1 MANLN
6 EMTISEFTGVLNYLL
21 DNNRHLEEQGLSP
34 IAIGLEG
41 EAGIGKT
48 TLVKDVAKK
57 RGMTF
62 CKLNLSQLEEV
73 GDLCGF
79 PQKEVL
85 LTYSV
90 KNSQTGEVV
99 NKTKWWPESRL
110 SKIPQG
116 VTVTATTRMG
126 YAPPAWLPKEEN
138 PNGCILCLDDYSRAN
153 ALFMQATMELINEGK
168 YISWNLPKNTSIVL
182 TSNPDDGSYSVST
195 LDNAQKTRFIN
206 FNLKLNVEDWA
217 AWAEFNGIDSR
228 CINFELLYGEEIF
241 KKHNGVQTINPRAYT
256 TFCKAISGIKD
267 WTDDK
272 SLALILNI
280 SKGCFL
286 NDKNNVVGGL
296 FTTFISMKL
305 DKLVAPKD
313 MLMQKWETV
322 EPKIH
327 DCVYDGDRMK
337 TEIASI
343 LAIRLL
349 NYIMFYF
356 SQSGAKQDVVQDRL
370 LEFIENER
378 KLFSDDLLFYIIK
391 TVIGK
396 YPAKTT
402 KLLINSKIRSKVIV

>member
-1 MANLN
+1 MASLN
-6 EMTISEFTGVLNYLL
+6 EMTISEFTGVFNYLL
-21 DNNRHLEEQGLSP
+21 DNNKQLQEKGLTP

-48 TLVKDVAKK
+48 AVVEEVAQK

-62 CKLNLSQLEEV
+62 CKLSLSMLEEV
-73 GDLCGF
+73 GDLTGF
-79 PQKEVL
+79 PMKEVL
-85 LTYSV
+85 LTWKTKEGET
-90 KNSQTGEVV
+90 KN
-99 NKTKWWPESRL
+99 KWWPESL
-110 SKIPQG
+110 LNKIPAG
-116 VTVTATTRMG
+116 VNVTSTTRMG
-126 YAPPAWLPKEEN
+126 YAPPSWLPREKN
-138 PNGCILCLDDYSRAN
+138 DNGCILLLDDYTRAN
-153 ALFMQATMELINEGK
+153 PLFMQATMELINTAS
-168 YISWNLPKNTSIVL
+168 YISWELPKNTTIVL
-182 TSNPDDGSYSVST
+182 TTNPDDGEFSVTS
-195 LDNAQKTRFIN
+195 LDNAQKTRFVN
-206 FNLKLNVEDWA
+206 FNLKLNVNDWA
-217 AWAEFNGIDSR
+217 SWAEFNQIDSR

-241 KKHNGVQTINPRAYT
+241 KKHNNIQTINPRAYT

-267 WTDDK
+267 WNDDK

-286 NDKNNVVGGL
+286 NDKDNVVGNL

-313 MLMQKWETV
+313 MLMQKWDTV

-327 DCVYDGDRMK
+327 DCVYEGERMK

-349 NYIMFYF
+349 NYILFYF
-356 SQSGAKQDVVQDRL
+356 SQNGAKQDVVQDRL
-370 LEFIENER
+370 LEFIENPR
-378 KLFSDDLLFYIIK
+378 KLFSDDLLFHIIK

-396 YPAKTT
+396 YPSKTT

>member
-6 EMTISEFTGVLNYLL
+6 EMTISEFTGVFNYLL
-21 DNNRHLEEQGLSP
+21 DNNKTLQESGLSP

-48 TLVKDVAKK
+48 TVVEDIAKK
-57 RGMTF
+57 RGMSF

-73 GDLCGF
+73 GDIVGF
-79 PQKEVL
+79 PMKEVL
-85 LTYSV
+85 LRY
-90 KNSQTGEVV
+90 KNKQGEIVQR
-99 NKTKWWPESRL
+99 WWPESLL
-110 SKIPQG
+110 SKVPAN
-116 VTVTATTRMG
+116 VEVTAQTRMG
-126 YAPPAWLPKEEN
+126 YAPPAWLPKKEN
-138 PNGCILCLDDYSRAN
+138 PNGCILLLDDYTRAN
-153 ALFMQATMELINEGK
+153 PLFMQATMELINTAS
-168 YISWNLPKNTSIVL
+168 YVSWKLPKNTSVVI
-182 TSNPDDGSYSVST
+182 TSNPDDGSYSVSA
-195 LDNAQKTRFIN
+195 LDNAQKTRFVN

-217 AWAEFNGIDSR
+217 SWAEFNNIDSR

-267 WTDDK
+267 WNDEK

-286 NDKNNVVGGL
+286 NDSDNIVGNL

-305 DKLVAPKD
+305 DKLVSPKD

-322 EPKIH
+322 EPKIY

-343 LAIRLL
+343 LALRLL
-349 NYIMFYF
+349 NHIMFYF
-356 SQSGAKQDVVQDRL
+356 SQPGVKESVVQDRL
-370 LEFIENER
+370 LDFIENPR
-378 KLFSDDLLFYIIK
+378 KLLSDDLLFHIIK
-391 TVIGK
+391 TVVGK
-396 YPAKTT
+396 YPSRTG
-402 KLLINSKIRSKVIV
+402 KLMLNSKIRAKVVV

>member
-1 MANLN
+1 MAQLN

-21 DNNRHLEEQGLSP
+21 DNNKQLEEQGLTP

-48 TLVKDVAKK
+48 AIVEEVAKK
-57 RGMTF
+57 RGMGF

-73 GDLCGF
+73 GDLTGF
-79 PQKEVL
+79 PMKEVL
-85 LTYSV
+85 LKAVWKDKEGKEHTS
-90 KNSQTGEVV
+90 
-99 NKTKWWPESRL
+99 TKWWPESML
-110 SKIPQG
+110 SQAPQG
-116 VTVTATTRMG
+116 VQVTNTTRMG
-126 YAPPAWLPKEEN
+126 YAAPAWLPREDN
-138 PNGCILCLDDYSRAN
+138 DNGCILLLDDYTRAN
-153 ALFMQATMELINEGK
+153 SLFMQATMELINTAS
-168 YISWNLPKNTSIVL
+168 YISWKLPKNTTVVL
-182 TSNPDDGSYSVST
+182 TTNPDDGEFSVTS
-195 LDNAQKTRFIN
+195 LDTAQKTRFVN

-217 AWAEFNGIDSR
+217 SWAEFNNIDSR

-241 KKHNGVQTINPRAYT
+241 KKHNNIQTINPRAYT

-267 WTDDK
+267 WNDDK

-286 NDKNNVVGGL
+286 NDKDNVVGNL

-322 EPKIH
+322 EPKIY
-327 DCVYDGDRMK
+327 DCVYEGERMK

-356 SQSGAKQDVVQDRL
+356 SQNGAKQDVVQDRL
-370 LEFIENER
+370 LEFIENPR
-378 KLFSDDLLFYIIK
+378 KLFSDDLLFHIIK

>member
-6 EMTISEFTGVLNYLL
+6 EMTISEFTGVFNYLL
-21 DNNRHLEEQGLSP
+21 DNNKALQESGLSP

-48 TLVKDVAKK
+48 TVVEDIAKK
-57 RGMTF
+57 RGMSF

-73 GDLCGF
+73 GDIVGF
-79 PQKEVL
+79 PMKEVL
-85 LTYSV
+85 LRY
-90 KNSQTGEVV
+90 KNKQGEIVQR
-99 NKTKWWPESRL
+99 WWPESLL
-110 SKIPQG
+110 SKVPAN
-116 VTVTATTRMG
+116 VEVTAQTRMG
-126 YAPPAWLPKEEN
+126 YAPPAWLPKKEN
-138 PNGCILCLDDYSRAN
+138 PNGCILLLDDYTRAN
-153 ALFMQATMELINEGK
+153 PLFMQATMELINTAS
-168 YISWNLPKNTSIVL
+168 YVSWKLPKNTSIVI
-182 TSNPDDGSYSVST
+182 TSNPDDGSYSVSA
-195 LDNAQKTRFIN
+195 LDNAQKTRFVN

-217 AWAEFNGIDSR
+217 SWAEFNKIDSR

-267 WTDDK
+267 WNDEK

-286 NDKNNVVGGL
+286 NDSDNIVGNL

-305 DKLVAPKD
+305 DKLVSPKD

-322 EPKIH
+322 EPKIY

-343 LAIRLL
+343 LALRLL
-349 NYIMFYF
+349 NHIMFYF
-356 SQSGAKQDVVQDRL
+356 SQPGVKESVVQDRL
-370 LEFIENER
+370 LDFIENPR
-378 KLFSDDLLFYIIK
+378 KLLSDDLLFHIIK
-391 TVIGK
+391 TVVGK
-396 YPAKTT
+396 YPSRTG
-402 KLLINSKIRSKVIV
+402 KLMLNSKIRAKVVV

>member
-6 EMTISEFTGVLNYLL
+6 EMTISEFTGVFNYLL
-21 DNNRHLEEQGLSP
+21 DNNKELYEKGQTP

-48 TLVKDVAKK
+48 AVVEEVAGK

-62 CKLNLSQLEEV
+62 CKLNLAQLEEV

-79 PQKEVL
+79 PMKEVL
-85 LTYSV
+85 LQY
-90 KNSQTGEVV
+90 QV
-99 NKTKWWPESRL
+99 NGQLKTRWWPESML
-110 SKIPQG
+110 DKIPQG
-116 VTVTATTRMG
+116 VKVTPTTRMG
-126 YAPPAWLPKEEN
+126 YAAPAWLPKEEN
-138 PNGCILCLDDYSRAN
+138 ENGCILLLDDYTRAN
-153 ALFMQATMELINEGK
+153 PLFMQATMELINTAS
-168 YISWNLPKNTSIVL
+168 YISWKLPKNTTIVM
-182 TSNPDDGSYSVST
+182 TTNPDDGEFSVTS
-195 LDNAQKTRFIN
+195 LDNAQKTRFVN
-206 FNLKLNVEDWA
+206 FNLKLNVNDWA
-217 AWAEFNGIDSR
+217 SWAEFNSIDSR

-267 WTDDK
+267 WNDDK

-286 NDKNNVVGGL
+286 NDKDNVVGTL
-296 FTTFISMKL
+296 FTTFIAQKL
-305 DKLVAPKD
+305 DKLVKPED
-313 MLMQKWETV
+313 MLKQKWETV
-322 EPKIH
+322 ELRIH
-327 DCVYDGDRMK
+327 DCVYDGDHFK

-349 NYIMFYF
+349 NYIMFYY
-356 SQSGAKQDVVQDRL
+356 SQTGVKEAVVEDRL
-370 LEFIENER
+370 LEFIENPR
-378 KLFSDDLLFYIIK
+378 KLFSDDLLFHIIK
-391 TVIGK
+391 TVIGQ